1 VGGSPLRGER
11 ETWLSLEGLGAS
23 KDEVVVIA
31 DHSQVL
37 PAYKNNLRVA
47 PRDEIFATL
56 MTSYQRQ

>member
-1 VGGSPLRGER
+1 
-11 ETWLSLEGLGAS
+11 LSLEGLGAS

-37 PAYKNNLRVA
+37 PDYKNHPRVA
-47 PRDEIFATL
+47 PRDAIFAL